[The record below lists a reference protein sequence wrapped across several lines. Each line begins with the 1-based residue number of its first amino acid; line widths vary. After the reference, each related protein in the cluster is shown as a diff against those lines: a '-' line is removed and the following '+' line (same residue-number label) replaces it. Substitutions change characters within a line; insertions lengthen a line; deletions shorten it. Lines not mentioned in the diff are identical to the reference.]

1 MTGTA
6 GCAAPNCGAWWPLV
20 PAAGARDPHPVTR
33 ARPYCRDSWHSGVV
47 PLLIVALVGLALVL
61 PIVLLPVS
69 IIQRYR
75 VGTARRP
82 ARAWVATLNIV
93 GFTVSTAMILVTATI
108 TALWVPNA
116 LPVTAAALL
125 AGGLIGMLGLTLSRW
140 ESQAGVMFFTPNRWL
155 VLALT
160 LLVLARLAWGGWRA
174 WQAWSLWGG
183 QAGWLSQAGVS
194 GSLAAGALLVGYGLG
209 FWAGVRWRIARRRA
223 ARLSYI

>member
-1 MTGTA
+1 M
-6 GCAAPNCGAWWPLV
+6 
-20 PAAGARDPHPVTR
+20 
-33 ARPYCRDSWHSGVV
+33 
-47 PLLIVALVGLALVL
+47 PLLIVVLVALALVL
-61 PIVLLPVS
+61 PVVLLPVS
-69 IIQRYR
+69 IVQRYR

-82 ARAWVATLNIV
+82 ARAWVASLNIV
-93 GFTVSTAMILVTATI
+93 GFLVSAVTILVTAAI
-108 TALWVPNA
+108 TTFWVLSA
-116 LPVTAAALL
+116 LPVTALALMGGAAV
-125 AGGLIGMLGLTLSRW
+125 GLLGLALSRW
-140 ESQAGVMFFTPNRWL
+140 ESEAGVMYFTPNRWL

-223 ARLSYI
+223 SRLRYI